1 MSTTDKEQVTPTV
14 EAKLSSDEVKALREK
29 KDQLST
35 SIRQTVLDPK
45 AKLPEEGSAQQLRS
59 EHVQLTEQAET
70 AKQQAERLTEA
81 KLQVEPLVQEC
92 QGLEKELATAR
103 ESLNEFYQ
111 PLGVAAFAGQLAGQ
125 IKDVS
130 ALADRL
136 VVHEKVTQLQ
146 QEREA
151 LTPSADAKMLEKT
164 KAKAQQLAA
173 AGKIKIEQTKIGKLD
188 KQIGQQLLGEQQ
200 EETVRCDETSAILD
214 QISER
219 RAEISEKEGKVAE
232 STASF
237 ASSRDEV
244 TKKLA
249 LSPFETVAELDIQ
262 IKENN
267 TLTASAQKQLALLE
281 RELPDR
287 LVADEELRSSD
298 SELGQQ
304 VQELAE
310 IQSQLKTA
318 GPSLAGLGQLAT
330 KIKDAWSGLSTR
342 GKAITVGV
350 IALIAVSATM
360 MTEPGESTGEAGVSL
375 VNSIGMRFV
384 PISAGT
390 FTMGDVRP
398 FQLGMGFAGLEET
411 AAMLNRQKRLKQG
424 ETAVLNAPKVTLT
437 QPFELGVYEVTQE
450 QYEKVMEQNPSQSK
464 GKQNPVEN
472 VSWDDAVE
480 FCRKLSDLPAEKS
493 VGYVY
498 RLPTEAEWEYACRAG
513 TTTKYSF
520 GDTDSELGVYAW
532 YNAIYGDTTHPVGG
546 KKPNAWGLYNMHG
559 NVHEWCHDWYEEDYA
574 SGSVTDPTG
583 AAKGSDRVRRG
594 GCWLSS
600 AWNCRSA
607 DRYGRSPDYRCEY
620 LGFRVLRSS
629 IK

>member
-360 MTEPGESTGEAGVSL
+360 MTESGESTGEAGVSL

-390 FTMGDVRP
+390 FTMGEGLRQARSI
-398 FQLGMGFAGLEET
+398 QLDTLNSELTRAEID
-411 AAMLNRQKRLKQG
+411 MLKKRLK
-424 ETAVLNAPKVTLT
+424 KTLT
-437 QPFELGVYEVTQE
+437 
-450 QYEKVMEQNPSQSK
+450 
-464 GKQNPVEN
+464 
-472 VSWDDAVE
+472 
-480 FCRKLSDLPAEKS
+480 R
-493 VGYVY
+493 
-498 RLPTEAEWEYACRAG
+498 
-513 TTTKYSF
+513 
-520 GDTDSELGVYAW
+520 
-532 YNAIYGDTTHPVGG
+532 
-546 KKPNAWGLYNMHG
+546 
-559 NVHEWCHDWYEEDYA
+559 
-574 SGSVTDPTG
+574 
-583 AAKGSDRVRRG
+583 
-594 GCWLSS
+594 
-600 AWNCRSA
+600 
-607 DRYGRSPDYRCEY
+607 
-620 LGFRVLRSS
+620 
-629 IK
+629 

>member
-360 MTEPGESTGEAGVSL
+360 MTESGESTGEAGVSL

-390 FTMGDVRP
+390 FTMGEGLRQARSI
-398 FQLGMGFAGLEET
+398 QLDTLNSELTRAEID
-411 AAMLNRQKRLKQG
+411 MLKKRLNK
-424 ETAVLNAPKVTLT
+424 NAHKVTLT
-437 QPFELGVYEVTQE
+437 QAFHLGQYEVTQE
-450 QYEKVMEQNPSQSK
+450 QYEKVMGKNPSMFK
-464 GKQNPVEN
+464 GKQNPVEM
-472 VSWDDAVE
+472 VSWNDAVE
-480 FCRKLSDLPAEKS
+480 FCRKLSELPEEKS
-493 VGYVY
+493 AGIVY
-498 RLPTEAEWEYACRAG
+498 RLPTDAEWEYACRAG

-520 GDTDSELGVYAW
+520 GDSESELSDYAW
-532 YNAIYGDTTHPVGG
+532 YDENSGKTPHPVGG
-546 KKPNAWGLYNMHG
+546 KKPNGWGLYDMHG
-559 NVHEWCHDWYEEDYA
+559 NVIEWCQDWYEEDYA

-583 AAKGSDRVRRG
+583 AAKGSDRVFRG
-594 GCWLSS
+594 GSWVNSS
-600 AWNCRSA
+600 DYHQSA
-607 DRYGRSPDYRCEY
+607 MHEGAMPGLQFYT

-629 IK
+629 VK